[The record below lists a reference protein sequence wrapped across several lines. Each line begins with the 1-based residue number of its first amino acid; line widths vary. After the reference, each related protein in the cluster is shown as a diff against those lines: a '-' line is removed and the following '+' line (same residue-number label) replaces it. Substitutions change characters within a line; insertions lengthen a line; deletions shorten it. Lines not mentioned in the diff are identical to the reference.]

1 MTIDH
6 LIFNKL
12 KWFNVADNADNV
24 QANGKNYY
32 AMPVSFTIPKDTHLS
47 DGYHQLGFD
56 LSKDC
61 DVTCVGASAEFYY
74 FCGEIEFTQNYGGP
88 YSNNWI
94 TDNPK
99 DVYEGG
105 REIFNLPMFV
115 KKDKVKNIRWQ

>member
-1 MTIDH
+1 MVDH

-12 KWFNVADNADNV
+12 KWFNVADNADSV
-24 QANGKNYY
+24 TANGRNYF

-47 DGYHQLGFD
+47 DGNHEQGFD

-61 DVTCVGASAEFYY
+61 NVTCVGASDEFYY

-88 YSNNWI
+88 NSWS

-99 DVYEGG
+99 YVYEAG
-105 REIFNLPMFV
+105 RVVFNLPMFV
-115 KKDKVKNIRWQ
+115 KKDIVKNIIWQ

>member
-1 MTIDH
+1 MAIDH
-6 LIFNKL
+6 LVFNKL
-12 KWFNVADNADNV
+12 KWFNVADNADNMT
-24 QANGKNYY
+24 ANGKNYC

-47 DGYHQLGFD
+47 DGYHQSGFD

-74 FCGEIEFTQNYGGP
+74 FCGEIEFTQS
-88 YSNNWI
+88 YSGSEWSM
-94 TDNPK
+94 DNPQ

-105 REIFNLPMFV
+105 RESFNLPMFV